1 MASAIEQKQYL
12 TPLDAGFLQTEDS
25 DPHVSLAIAA
35 IAIMD
40 GPAPSQDEFLEGVVD
55 RLTSVPHALQKIRT
69 VPFDLAAPTWVDDP
83 KFAVGHHFRRT
94 ALPAPGDDAAL
105 SNLVAR
111 VMAQR
116 LDRERPL
123 WECWV
128 VEGLSEGRWAVL
140 AKVHHCMAD
149 GVAGARL
156 FEALCDRDPSETV
169 VRLLQQPAAA
179 DDEGIVTRIWNT
191 IAALPTTPSAQI
203 HLLTRGFELPL
214 RLSANVF
221 SAVKGLA
228 GIAAGVLLPSAS
240 TSLLGT
246 VGRQRRYAVARA
258 SMSDIREICSVFD
271 VTVNDVA
278 LAATT
283 GALRTVLLHRGEE
296 PTANSVRT
304 LIPVSVRSHDAAN
317 VMDNRV
323 SLMLPFLPVEFADPV
338 DQLAAVH
345 GRMSAH
351 KAGGETQAGHAVTT
365 VAEHWPFAPVAW
377 AVRLATRLPQHGI
390 DIVAT
395 NVPGPVHSRNILGRR
410 VLEILPFVPIAMRL
424 RMGVA
429 ILSYADRVTFGI
441 TGDYDNAPDV
451 AMLATLIESQLGA
464 LLEKARVSA

>member
-1 MASAIEQKQYL
+1 MASVDEQRRYL
-12 TPLDAGFLQTEDS
+12 TPLDAGFLQAEDS

-40 GPAPSQDEFLEGVVD
+40 GPAPSQDEFLDGVVD

-69 VPFDLAAPTWVDDP
+69 VPFDLAAPTWVDDS
-83 KFAVGHHFRRT
+83 KFQLGHHFRRT
-94 ALPAPGDDAAL
+94 ALPAPGDDEAL

-149 GVAGARL
+149 GVAGAKL
-156 FEALCDRDPSETV
+156 FEALCDRDPTESV
-169 VRLLQQPAAA
+169 VRLVGKSAAA
-179 DDEGIVTRIWNT
+179 EDEGIATRIWNT
-191 IAALPTTPSAQI
+191 LAALPITPSAQLQ
-203 HLLTRGFELPL
+203 LLTRGFELPL
-214 RLSANVF
+214 RVSA
-221 SAVKGLA
+221 SAIRAVKGLT
-228 GIAAGVLLPSAS
+228 GIAAGVLTPSAT

-246 VGRQRRYAVARA
+246 VGHQRRYAVARA
-258 SMSDIREICSVFD
+258 SMSEISEIRSVFD

-278 LAATT
+278 LAAIT
-283 GALRTVLLHRGEE
+283 GALRTVLLHRGER

-304 LIPVSVRSHDAAN
+304 LIPVSVRSQNAAN

-323 SLMLPFLPVEFADPV
+323 SLMLPFLPVEIADPV
-338 DQLAAVH
+338 EQLSAIH

-377 AVRLATRLPQHGI
+377 AVRLATRLPQHGV

-395 NVPGPVHSRNILGRR
+395 NVPGPANTRSILGRR
-410 VLEILPFVPIAMRL
+410 VLEILPFVPIALRL
-424 RMGVA
+424 RMGIA
-429 ILSYADRVTFGI
+429 ILSYADRLTFGI

-451 AMLATLIESQLGA
+451 ALLATLIENHLEL
-464 LLEKARVSA
+464 LLEKARLSA